1 MESKCEGVLIGMDMF
16 HQDHHRRET
25 EIILH
30 AIQSLSNQI
39 HHIMSAISDFAT
51 KMASFQTRIDTA
63 ISDLQGDVDNLT
75 KQIAALQASSGTV
88 TPEDQAL
95 LDGIQ
100 STASGVADKLDALDA
115 LTPPVA
121 PVPTA

>member
-1 MESKCEGVLIGMDMF
+1 MEDNQQSF

-30 AIQSLSNQI
+30 AIQSLSHQL
-39 HHIMSAISDFAT
+39 HKIMSTISEFAS

-63 ISDLQGDVDNLT
+63 ISDLQGDVDSLT
-75 KQIAALQASSGTV
+75 KQIAALQNSAGTV
-88 TPEDQAL
+88 TPEDQKL

-100 STASGVADKLDALDA
+100 ATASGVADKLDALDA
-115 LTPPVA
+115 LTPPVVPA
-121 PVPTA
+121 PTA